1 MKAATPPA
9 RASLGRQT
17 ISIHAAREGGDER
30 GIDAIGYITI
40 SIHAAREGGDHKH
53 VKPQPKQP
61 GISIH
66 AAREGGD
73 NGGSKFLYTPPVFQS
88 TPPVKAAT
96 KTEGFV

>member
-1 MKAATPPA
+1 MKAATIRN
-9 RASLGRQT
+9 RAVQLPIV
-17 ISIHAAREGGDER
+17 ISIHAAREGGD
-30 GIDAIGYITI
+30 
-40 SIHAAREGGDHKH
+40 KH

-73 NGGSKFLYTPPVFQS
+73 NAPAFKPFVTVIFQS

-96 KTEGFV
+96 QPTC